1 MWPPTA
7 SRLLRQGQMSGPSE
21 NLVHAHCS
29 RVNGRDRDYLSW
41 EAAPFVE
48 TTEGGRCGT
57 ERERE
62 RRAITPPEV
71 LVEDRGK
78 TIGKGEKKQKGE
90 VKETRCW
97 LA

>member
-1 MWPPTA
+1 MPIVLVSTEGIETISAGKLPL
-7 SRLLRQGQMSGPSE
+7 LLRPQKGDGVGQ
-21 NLVHAHCS
+21 
-29 RVNGRDRDYLSW
+29 
-41 EAAPFVE
+41 
-48 TTEGGRCGT
+48 
-57 ERERE
+57 RERE